1 MPAYCSQIAGPS
13 PSRRDRSRPRRMIL
27 RGWLLLLPAACC
39 IGLQTQASAQLSI
52 SGPDQMRLG
61 GSQQYTAMAAGVP
74 TAAVWSVNGYVGGIG
89 STGPISTT
97 GMYSPAAQIFAGHSV
112 TISAT
117 TAAAGSASLSVKIL
131 NLLPIFAS
139 ASVTQTVTGTAFSL
153 NVLGSGFVSTSQ
165 LLVAGANVATSFLSS
180 GELQSAINLSPGTTT
195 VTVGILNPNAAQN
208 SPVTQT
214 VPVEAIPAVSFTQA
228 ARLLDQA
235 TFGPTLAAI
244 QQVQQIGTAAY
255 LNQQFA
261 TPTTLMPAIPNPPVA
276 ACPGGTEFCA
286 QNSFWENA
294 LTANDQLRQ
303 RVAFA
308 LSEMFV
314 VSTDMVNA
322 RTIPSYHNMLA
333 NDAFGNFSQLMN
345 DVATSAAMGEYLDM
359 LDSGAPPAGQI
370 ADENFGRELMQL
382 FTTGLYRVNPDGTLQ
397 LSAQEL
403 PQPVYTEL
411 QVQAYARALT
421 GWTYAN
427 PTGGVPTS
435 FPNGVPNYDQPMQPI
450 PVSHDI
456 TAKVLL
462 DGVTL
467 PAGQTAEED
476 LTGLIASIFNHPNV
490 GPFVCRQLIQHLVTS
505 FPSPAYVSRVAE
517 VFAND
522 GSGVRG
528 DMKAVVTAILNDPE
542 ARAADTD
549 PTVDGGH
556 LREPILYFTGILRA
570 LQFTNVSPQGSYFI
584 ASSYTA
590 PLGQTPYAAASVFNF
605 FPPSYVIPGTA
616 INAPEFAQE
625 NTASAIARL
634 NLADSIVRNHLTS
647 FNIDMSPTSFLG
659 QIASATGNPATD
671 SANLVNTL
679 NILFVHDQM
688 PAAMMSAIVANAALL
703 TDIGQRVRVSTWLV
717 ISSNF
722 YQIEH

>member
-261 TPTTLMPAIPNPPVA
+261 TPTTLMAAIANPPVA

-528 DMKAVVTAILNDPE
+528 DMKAVVTAILNDPD

-570 LQFTNVSPQGSYFI
+570 LEFTNVSPQGSYFI

-647 FNIDMSPTSFLG
+647 FNIDTSPTSFLG

>member
-1 MPAYCSQIAGPS
+1 MPAYYSQIAGPS
-13 PSRRDRSRPRRMIL
+13 PTRRDRSQPRRMIL

-52 SGPDQMRLG
+52 IGPDQMRFG
-61 GSQQYTAMAAGVP
+61 GSQQYTALAAGVP
-74 TAAVWSVNGYVGGIG
+74 TAAVWSVNGYAGGTG

-112 TISAT
+112 TISAK
-117 TAAAGSASLSVKIL
+117 TARSGSASLSVKIL

-139 ASVTQTVTGTAFSL
+139 GSVTQTVPGTAFSL
-153 NVLGSGFVSTSQ
+153 TVLGSGFVSTSQ
-165 LLVAGANVATSFLSS
+165 LLVAGANVATTFLSS
-180 GELQSAINLSPGTTT
+180 GELRSAINLSPGTTT

-208 SPVTQT
+208 SPVTRT

-255 LNQQFA
+255 LKQQFA

-345 DVATSAAMGEYLDM
+345 DVATSPAMGEYLDM

-382 FTTGLYRVNPDGTLQ
+382 FTTGLYLVNPDGTLQ

-403 PQPVYTEL
+403 PQPVFTEL

-476 LTGLIASIFNHPNV
+476 LAGLIASIFNHPNV

-505 FPSPAYVSRVAE
+505 FPSPAYVGRVAE

-528 DMKAVVTAILNDPE
+528 DLKAVVTAILNDPE
-542 ARAADTD
+542 ARAADTE

-590 PLGQTPYAAASVFNF
+590 PLGQTPYAAGSVFNF
-605 FPPSYVIPGTA
+605 FPPSHVIPGTA

-659 QIASATGNPATD
+659 RIASATGNPATD

-717 ISSNF
+717 ISSNY

>member
-52 SGPDQMRLG
+52 SGPDQMRFG

-476 LTGLIASIFNHPNV
+476 LAGLIASIFNHPNV

-528 DMKAVVTAILNDPE
+528 DMKAVVTAILNDPD

-703 TDIGQRVRVSTWLV
+703 TDIGQRVRVSTWIV

>member
-1 MPAYCSQIAGPS
+1 MPAYYSQIAGPG
-13 PSRRDRSRPRRMIL
+13 PSRRDRSQPRRMIL

-52 SGPDQMRLG
+52 SGPDQMRFG
-61 GSQQYTAMAAGVP
+61 GSQQYTALAAGVP
-74 TAAVWSVNGYVGGIG
+74 TAAVWSVNGYVGGTG

-112 TISAT
+112 IISAT
-117 TAAAGSASLSVKIL
+117 AATGSASLSVKIL

-139 ASVTQTVTGTAFSL
+139 GSVTQTVTGTAFSL
-153 NVLGSGFVSTSQ
+153 NVLGSGFVPTSQ
-165 LLVAGANVATSFLSS
+165 LLVAGANVATTFLSS
-180 GELQSAINLSPGTTT
+180 GELQSAISLSPGTTT

-228 ARLLDQA
+228 ARLLDQT

-244 QQVQQIGTAAY
+244 QQVQQIGTVAY

-261 TPTTLMPAIPNPPVA
+261 TPTTLMPAIANPPVA
-276 ACPGGTEFCA
+276 ACPAATYDCA
-286 QNSFWENA
+286 QSSFWENA

-322 RTIPSYHNMLA
+322 RFIPSYQNLLA
-333 NDAFGNFSQLMN
+333 NDAFGNFSQLLN
-345 DVATSAAMGEYLDM
+345 DVATSAAMGQYLDM

-382 FTTGLYRVNPDGTLQ
+382 FTTGLYLMNPDGTLQ

-467 PAGQTAEED
+467 PAGQSAEED

-528 DMKAVVTAILNDPE
+528 DLKAVVTAILNDPE

-556 LREPILYFTGILRA
+556 LREPILYLTGILRA
-570 LQFTNVSPQGSYFI
+570 LEFTNVSPQGSYFI
-584 ASSYTA
+584 ASSYSA

>member
-52 SGPDQMRLG
+52 SGPDQMRFG

-528 DMKAVVTAILNDPE
+528 DMKAVVTAILNDPD